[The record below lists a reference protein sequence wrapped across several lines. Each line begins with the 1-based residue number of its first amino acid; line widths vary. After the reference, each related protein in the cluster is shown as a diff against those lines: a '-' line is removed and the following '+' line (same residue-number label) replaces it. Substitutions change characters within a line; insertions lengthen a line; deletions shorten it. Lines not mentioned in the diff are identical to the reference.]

1 MGRYSNI
8 LTKYSVTGKKYNETV
23 KYPDIPL
30 SFGDTYVYTD
40 EGDRFDILALA
51 YYNDPTLWWVISI
64 ANPQFNQGS
73 MFPPL
78 GVQIRIPGN
87 IGAIINEY
95 QQLNV
100 T

>member
-23 KYPDIPL
+23 KYPNIPL
-30 SFGDTYVYTD
+30 SF
-40 EGDRFDILALA
+40 GDRFDILALA